1 MDNVT
6 LGVATV
12 SQTGA
17 THIIEGEYADAEEDI
32 LDTFVASVI
41 HDGVGTSSGDLE
53 VNKEH
58 QWVSVI
64 SMLAPSPDRMV
75 GVASLRLCDGFD
87 WKRSVKVC
95 AELFST
101 ATRTERVHEPMERH
115 SIQWNNC
122 SFGYFEFT
130 FKEYNDSSQQ
140 PREECEFESK

>member
-41 HDGVGTSSGDLE
+41 HDGVGISSGDLE
-53 VNKEH
+53 VDKEH

-64 SMLAPSPDRMV
+64 SKQFR
-75 GVASLRLCDGFD
+75 RL
-87 WKRSVKVC
+87 
-95 AELFST
+95 
-101 ATRTERVHEPMERH
+101 
-115 SIQWNNC
+115 
-122 SFGYFEFT
+122 SFFT
-130 FKEYNDSSQQ
+130 LN
-140 PREECEFESK
+140 